1 MTAEDIHNW
10 DPKKLLHATADR
22 LEAARHIIPTSM
34 QSHCDKIIA
43 DYGKR
48 IDENRIYYW
57 ASERMREIYNKFS
70 PEEVKYREEFE
81 ASFPGENAD
90 IFRAAC
96 KHYGGTGYYHI
107 IVSVV
112 PSAFIDGDDDAYTPT
127 PDDFKALTQNKYFP
141 KIWAAQQA
149 KPRYEVG
156 DFICFRARSSL
167 PVENPLID
175 LIPWR
180 QREGLWQMKQF
191 AGKPGF
197 IMQVSPVAPKSA
209 AKNSNIYKILLAGK
223 STPMYVEERHIKKG
237 KLPKKA

>member
-1 MTAEDIHNW
+1 M
-10 DPKKLLHATADR
+10 
-22 LEAARHIIPTSM
+22 
-34 QSHCDKIIA
+34 
-43 DYGKR
+43 
-48 IDENRIYYW
+48 
-57 ASERMREIYNKFS
+57 F
-70 PEEVKYREEFE
+70 
-81 ASFPGENAD
+81 
-90 IFRAAC
+90 
-96 KHYGGTGYYHI
+96 
-107 IVSVV
+107 
-112 PSAFIDGDDDAYTPT
+112 
-127 PDDFKALTQNKYFP
+127 
-141 KIWAAQQA
+141 
-149 KPRYEVG
+149 

-180 QREGLWQMKQF
+180 QRDGLWQMKQF